1 MKAGSF
7 GLRPASPADNVRAVT
22 APIAPTL
29 DARPERPAAP
39 AGPGVPV
46 VRKHHAL
53 VRFTHWAHVPLLLGL
68 AATGLS
74 IYWAAPVFVHPYDPA
89 TGTRDGLATLS
100 VWIARVLHDTSGDPR
115 RWIYD
120 HLSLGTGMLATALR
134 LHWALAYLYML
145 TGVLYVA
152 GLAAG
157 GGWRALL
164 PRPSDPAEALA
175 MIRFYLG
182 AIPNALRR
190 RPWPHPPVAG
200 KYNALQR
207 GAYFLMPVLGLLV
220 IASGWAMHKPSQ
232 LGWLERLFGS
242 YDGARFVHFV
252 CMFVLTG
259 FLVPH
264 VVLVIADGFD
274 TFRSMVTGWS
284 RRVKGGG
291 HGDA

>member
-1 MKAGSF
+1 M
-7 GLRPASPADNVRAVT
+7 VRAVT
-22 APIAPTL
+22 ASASPTIPASGREPA
-29 DARPERPAAP
+29 ARPALQSPPVR
-39 AGPGVPV
+39 V

-53 VRFTHWAHVPLLLGL
+53 VRLTHWAHVPLLLGL
-68 AATGLS
+68 AASGLS
-74 IYWAAPVFVHPYDPA
+74 IYWAAPVFVHPFDPA
-89 TGTRDGLATLS
+89 TGTRDGLGTLS
-100 VWIARVLHDTSGDPR
+100 VALARLFHDTSGDPR

-120 HLSLGTGMLATALR
+120 HFSLGTGMLATALR

-145 TGVLYVA
+145 TGALYVL

-182 AIPNALRR
+182 VVPSALLR

-207 GAYFLMPVLGLLV
+207 GAYFAMPLLGLLV
-220 IASGWAMHKPSQ
+220 VASGWAMHKPAQ

-242 YDGARFVHFV
+242 YDGARVVHFL
-252 CMFVLTG
+252 CMFVLVG

-264 VVLVIADGFD
+264 VILVASDGFD

-284 RRVKGGG
+284 KRVKGTG
-291 HGDA
+291 HGHA